1 MLKPIE
7 RERGSVAKPI
17 KAKRREAARWG
28 AAGGVSMACA
38 FPAWA
43 APGVGVAGG
52 WLGLVLALLVGI
64 GLGYLGW
71 GLRAKRDRAGLAKR
85 LEEYDAGRRKQD
97 EQLQAARQGR
107 DALADQLQQQTV
119 EFARQAHEDALTG
132 LPNGRAFDEGFAHHF
147 ARAKR
152 HGQPLCLMLLDL
164 DHLGQVNEHWSHAVG
179 DEVLAEAARL
189 LRSVCRTSD
198 LPARLGGDGFAVILT
213 DTDLEGGKRFGQR
226 LHAAFASCRSWH
238 SGEVGPN
245 YVSVSAGLVQLGEED
260 QAPAQLRQRADRA
273 LYLAKHAG
281 GARTS
286 LG

>member
-1 MLKPIE
+1 M
-7 RERGSVAKPI
+7 
-17 KAKRREAARWG
+17 KRTQAVQSRAGRRASALAAVLPAVCG
-28 AAGGVSMACA
+28 AAHAATGGASS
-38 FPAWA
+38 AW
-43 APGVGVAGG
+43 PW
-52 WLGLVLALLVGI
+52 WLVVLALL
-64 GLGYLGW
+64 LAAAGW
-71 GLRAKRDRAGLAKR
+71 ARGMRHGRERDRLHQE
-85 LEEYDAGRRKQD
+85 LEACAASLRRQG
-97 EQLQAARQGR
+97 EQLQAARREREGLVER
-107 DALADQLQQQTV
+107 LQQQAV
-119 EFARQAHEDALTG
+119 EFGRQAHEDGLTG

-152 HGQPLCLMLLDL
+152 HGQPLSLMLLDL
-164 DHLGQVNEHWSHAVG
+164 DHVRQINDNWSHAVG

-213 DTDLEGGKRFGQR
+213 DTDLDGAKRFSQR

-238 SGEVGPN
+238 SAEAGPN
-245 YVSVSAGLVQLGEED
+245 YASFSAGLVQLGEQD

>member
-1 MLKPIE
+1 MAAVLPL
-7 RERGSVAKPI
+7 VALSAGFP
-17 KAKRREAARWG
+17 AQAAT
-28 AAGGVSMACA
+28 AGG
-38 FPAWA
+38 
-43 APGVGVAGG
+43 GVVGWVA
-52 WLGLVLALLVGI
+52 LLLALLAGVA
-64 GLGYLGW
+64 LG
-71 GLRAKRDRAGLAKR
+71 GLARESRARRERARLAKQ
-85 LEEYDAGRRKQD
+85 LEECDASLRQR
-97 EQLQAARQGR
+97 EVQLLAARR
-107 DALADQLQQQTV
+107 DHEALSECLHRQSQ
-119 EFARQAHEDALTG
+119 EFERQAHEDGLTG

-147 ARAKR
+147 SRAKR
-152 HGQPLCLMLLDL
+152 HGQSLCLMLLDL
-164 DHLGQVNEHWSHAVG
+164 DHFRDINNNWSHAVG
-179 DEVLAEAARL
+179 DEVLVEVARL

-213 DTDLEGGKRFGQR
+213 DTDLDGGKRFSQR

-238 SGEVGPN
+238 SAEVGPN

>member
-1 MLKPIE
+1 MTKPIQT
-7 RERGSVAKPI
+7 
-17 KAKRREAARWG
+17 KRHGYILRIAVV
-28 AAGGVSMACA
+28 VSMACA

-43 APGVGVAGG
+43 ATGDETAGG
-52 WLGLVLALLVGI
+52 WMALLLAVLVGI

-71 GLRAKRDRAGLAKR
+71 GLRAKRERASLAKQ
-85 LEEYDAGRRKQD
+85 LGESEAGRHKQD
-97 EQLQAARQGR
+97 AQLQAARQGR
-107 DALADQLQQQTV
+107 DDLADRLQQQSV
-119 EFARQAHEDALTG
+119 EFARQAHEDGLTG

-147 ARAKR
+147 SRAKR
-152 HGQPLCLMLLDL
+152 HGQALCLMLLDL
-164 DHLGQVNEHWSHAVG
+164 DHLGQVNENWSHAVG

-245 YVSVSAGLVQLGEED
+245 YISVSAGLAQLGEED

>member
-1 MLKPIE
+1 MT
-7 RERGSVAKPI
+7 RPI
-17 KAKRREAARWG
+17 KAKRRKPGGHDALRIAAWTTVP
-28 AAGGVSMACA
+28 AGV
-38 FPAWA
+38 FPAQA
-43 APGVGVAGG
+43 ATGGGASGG
-52 WLGLVLALLVGI
+52 WLGLLLALLVGV
-64 GLGYLGW
+64 GFGW
-71 GLRAKRDRAGLAKR
+71 LVRGLRARRERSGLTQR
-85 LEEYDAGRRKQD
+85 LEECGADRQRQD
-97 EQLQAARQGR
+97 EQLQAVRQGR
-107 DALADQLQQQTV
+107 DELADQLQRQTV

-147 ARAKR
+147 SRAKR
-152 HGQPLCLMLLDL
+152 HGQALCLMLLDL
-164 DHLGQVNEHWSHAVG
+164 DHFRDINNNWSHAVG
-179 DEVLAEAARL
+179 DEVLVEAARL

-213 DTDLEGGKRFGQR
+213 DTDIEGGKRFGQR

-238 SGEVGPN
+238 SAEVGPN

>member
-1 MLKPIE
+1 MQPMQVTHSMRCRRNGALPVLLAAALPARAASDAE
-7 RERGSVAKPI
+7 SAAWPWLFALLALGLAAAAAVWGQRQRRARGQLQRQLDESA
-17 KAKRREAARWG
+17 ASLRQQGEQLRAAR
-28 AAGGVSMACA
+28 
-38 FPAWA
+38 
-43 APGVGVAGG
+43 
-52 WLGLVLALLVGI
+52 
-64 GLGYLGW
+64 
-71 GLRAKRDRAGLAKR
+71 RDREGM
-85 LEEYDAGRRKQD
+85 
-97 EQLQAARQGR
+97 
-107 DALADQLQQQTV
+107 ADRLQQQAV
-119 EFARQAHEDALTG
+119 EFGRQAHEDGLTG

-152 HGQPLCLMLLDL
+152 HGQALCLMLLDL
-164 DHLGQVNEHWSHAVG
+164 DHIRQINDNWSHAVG

-198 LPARLGGDGFAVILT
+198 LPARLGGDAFAVILT
-213 DTDLEGGKRFGQR
+213 DTDMEGGKRFSQR

-238 SGEVGPN
+238 AADAGPN
-245 YVSVSAGLVQLGEED
+245 YVGFSAGLVQLGEED

>member
-1 MLKPIE
+1 MTRPIQATRRKPSGRNAYGIAIFSMLL
-7 RERGSVAKPI
+7 
-17 KAKRREAARWG
+17 
-28 AAGGVSMACA
+28 ACG
-38 FPAWA
+38 FPAQA
-43 APGVGVAGG
+43 APGSGAPGG
-52 WLGLVLALLVGI
+52 WPGLLLALLVGVGI
-64 GLGYLGW
+64 GYLGW
-71 GLRAKRDRAGLAKR
+71 GLRAKRERTGLAKR
-85 LEEYDAGRRKQD
+85 LEECDAGRRRQD

-107 DALADQLQQQTV
+107 DDLADRLQQQTV

-147 ARAKR
+147 SRAKR
-152 HGQPLCLMLLDL
+152 HGQALCLLLLDL
-164 DHLGQVNEHWSHAVG
+164 DHFSDVNNNWSHAVG

-238 SGEVGPN
+238 SAEVGPN
-245 YVSVSAGLVQLGEED
+245 YVSFSAGLVQLGEED